1 MNSYIYLIQDGKF
14 INTNIYKIGRTT
26 QKGDTRKLIRF
37 SSYNKETIQ
46 KFLREVNTDIVIN
59 IEDEIKSLFV
69 KKYKLF
75 QGSEWFEG
83 DCNSMISEINSIID
97 KHKPLVCIID
107 KHKPLSCILNQN
119 DNFYIPIN
127 NNIKMDLYCEL
138 CDYIADN
145 KYYFMKHNKSKKHF
159 NKIINL
165 ELDKGE
171 INKEEIDN
179 TQNKINNKYVCKYC
193 NIKIKH
199 QSSYSRHNKK
209 CKNKI
214 DINNNSNIDNN
225 IKTNNNVLELEKLK
239 NKLELELEIKDL
251 KIKKLKDN
259 SNNNINHNI
268 RHKPTNILKSKLD
281 NLNMNYSLMID
292 MNTFITNF
300 ESEKYG
306 LSEMDAEKLLDVCK
320 NGYIEDIID
329 QFFNY
334 LKNSMMK
341 QCENN
346 NIIYPIGKVKL
357 PFVFGDYSLRYY
369 FEKKNEKEWCKT
381 TSIDNIKKLISIIEK
396 QVYDHTNE
404 HLSLNDY
411 KKRRIINGMLKNS
424 D

>member
-69 KKYKLF
+69 KKYKLV

-97 KHKPLVCIID
+97 KHKPLVCIPIQMD
-107 KHKPLSCILNQN
+107 TNISEIC
-119 DNFYIPIN
+119 IPIKKN
-127 NNIKMDLYCEL
+127 SFHIRKNMKRTFFCKN
-138 CDYIADN
+138 CDYYTDIKCN
-145 KYYFMKHNKSKKHF
+145 FEKHNRSKKHN
-159 NKIINL
+159 NKV
-165 ELDKGE
+165 E
-171 INKEEIDN
+171 
-179 TQNKINNKYVCKYC
+179 KINNKYVCQYC

-239 NKLELELEIKDL
+239 NKLELLEMQELKNKLELELKDL

-306 LSEMDAEKLLDVCK
+306 LSEMDAEKLLDICK

-334 LKNSMMK
+334 LKHSMMK

-357 PFVFGDYSLRYY
+357 PFVFGDTNLRYH
-369 FEKKNEKEWCKT
+369 FEKKENEWYKKEGT
-381 TSIDNIKKLISIIEK
+381 NNIENLISIIEK

-411 KKRRIINGMLKNS
+411 KKRRLVNGMLKKSTIN
-424 D
+424 